1 MPPASSDGS
10 SGVSDLFCSIFYILG
25 VNVRDRDDHCPM
37 GGSDDTNAGCI
48 YIPGWVHI
56 LVDRIP
62 AHPLNVGFVA
72 LGYSGFPN
80 LHLHYN

>member
-1 MPPASSDGS
+1 
-10 SGVSDLFCSIFYILG
+10 
-25 VNVRDRDDHCPM
+25 M
-37 GGSDDTNAGCI
+37 GGSDDTNAGYVLHTWLGI
-48 YIPGWVHI
+48 RI

-62 AHPLNVGFVA
+62 AHPLDVGFVA